1 MVGEEPMSILFTP
14 DLAVGVSGIDQQ
26 HKEIFRRVD
35 ALLEASAK
43 GAGRERLAELLPF
56 LGTYVVQ
63 HFADEEK
70 TMREA
75 GYPEY
80 PRHKGLHAAFL
91 AEFTVLQKRYQTEGA
106 STSLTLA
113 VQKKVV
119 EWLVQHIKKE
129 DKAIA
134 AFIKSKKPAM
144 V

>member
-1 MVGEEPMSILFTP
+1 MSIQWTP
-14 DLAVGVSGIDQQ
+14 DLAVGVAGIDNQ
-26 HKEIFRRVD
+26 HKEIFRRID
-35 ALLEASAK
+35 ALLEASLK

-70 TMREA
+70 AMREA

-80 PRHKGLHAAFL
+80 PRHKQLHAAFL
-91 AEFTVLQKRYQTEGA
+91 AEFTLLKKRYETEGA
-106 STSLTLA
+106 TTSLTLV

-119 EWLVQHIKKE
+119 EWLMQHIRKE
-129 DKAIA
+129 DKAVG
-134 AFIKSKKPAM
+134 AFLKSKKAAL